1 MAAES
6 MVQDAGWTMMD
17 IGKRI
22 ERALSPVR
30 AAAVTI
36 TAKRGPVV
44 EQNITDSVLVVCE
57 SSVIYR
63 RRNLGQA
70 SVAAIARLLLF
81 DGRNPDRWHSSLTG
95 FARTFAPCPVR
106 PGPRDRNGWS
116 RVSARLRRIDPGPRT
131 GGCSRPALPTRRI
144 AVRAYDVARALRRHH
159 PDPTLAAGRYATALG
174 SRPKACDAMTNR
186 RYRITHHTQYRYSD
200 VVTNSYGRGHLTPR
214 DTAGQ
219 RCLSFD
225 LDIDPEPAD
234 RSTSLDGYGNIST
247 YFQVTRPH
255 RELSVLG
262 RSIVEVAPPPAG
274 VIPPARRSNPGS
286 RPARTVPAACWPRIS
301 ASTSAPGDH
310 RRRHRV
316 RRAGF
321 APGRP
326 LIEALRDLNARIF
339 ADFTYR
345 SGSTTVST
353 QVTQVLEAREGVCQ
367 DFARLA
373 VACLRANSLAASY
386 VSGYLATDPPPGRER
401 VFGIDATHAWAAVGL
416 PATVGSAWTR
426 PTTNSS
432 MSVMSQWGGA
442 GLLGPAAVARI
453 IYTDSECS
461 VIDVSVDVEP
471 LTGDPAGA

>member
-1 MAAES
+1 
-6 MVQDAGWTMMD
+6 
-17 IGKRI
+17 
-22 ERALSPVR
+22 
-30 AAAVTI
+30 
-36 TAKRGPVV
+36 
-44 EQNITDSVLVVCE
+44 
-57 SSVIYR
+57 
-63 RRNLGQA
+63 
-70 SVAAIARLLLF
+70 
-81 DGRNPDRWHSSLTG
+81 
-95 FARTFAPCPVR
+95 
-106 PGPRDRNGWS
+106 
-116 RVSARLRRIDPGPRT
+116 
-131 GGCSRPALPTRRI
+131 
-144 AVRAYDVARALRRHH
+144 
-159 PDPTLAAGRYATALG
+159 
-174 SRPKACDAMTNR
+174 MTNR

-274 VIPPARRSNPGS
+274 RYSSGAALEPWESARPDGSGGVLATDFCLDFSPPEITGDVIGY
-286 RPARTVPAACWPRIS
+286 AAPS
-301 ASTSAPGDH
+301 
-310 RRRHRV
+310 
-316 RRAGF
+316 F

-373 VACLRANSLAASY
+373 VACLRANGLAASY

-401 VFGIDATHAWAAVGL
+401 VFGIDATHAWAAVWTPGNGWLGL
-416 PATVGSAWTR
+416 DPTNDQLVDERYVTVG
-426 PTTNSS
+426 
-432 MSVMSQWGGA
+432 WGRDYSDLPPLRG
-442 GLLGPAAVARI
+442 I
-453 IYTDSECS
+453 IYTDSESS

-471 LTGDPAGA
+471 LAGELSGA